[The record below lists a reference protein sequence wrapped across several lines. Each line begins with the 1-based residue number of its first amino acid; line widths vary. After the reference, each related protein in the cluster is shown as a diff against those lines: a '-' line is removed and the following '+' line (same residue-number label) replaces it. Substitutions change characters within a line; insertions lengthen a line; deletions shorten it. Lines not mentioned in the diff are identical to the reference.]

1 MSDQYT
7 FSNPVTRYHQEGFEP
22 QPQDGPGLAG
32 ELSPAPDHG
41 ESTYRGTGRLTGR
54 RALVTGA
61 DSGIGRAAAIAYARE
76 GADVVLNYLP
86 AEQSDAEEVARL
98 VEEAGRKAVLAPGDL
113 TDEAFAR
120 SLVATTVRELGGI
133 DLVANVAGKQQ
144 HVEEI
149 TDLTSGQFEE
159 TMRTNLNSLF
169 WIVQEAVPH
178 LPPGSTIVNTASIQ
192 GYQPSPNLVDY
203 ATTKAGII
211 AMSQALAQ
219 QLAPKGIRV
228 NVVAPGPV
236 WTPLQVAGGQPDDAM
251 PEFGQ
256 STPLGRAGQPVEMAP
271 AYVFLASAES
281 SYVVGAV
288 LNVNGGMPTP

>member
-1 MSDQYT
+1 MTDQYT
-7 FSNPVTRYHQEGFEP
+7 FSNPVTRYHQGGFDP
-22 QPQDGPGLAG
+22 QPQDGPGLAA
-32 ELSPAPDHG
+32 EQSPKPDHG
-41 ESTYRGTGRLTGR
+41 ESTYRGSGRLSGR
-54 RALVTGA
+54 KALVTGA
-61 DSGIGRAAAIAYARE
+61 DSGIGRAAAIAFARE

-86 AEQSDAEEVARL
+86 EEQVDAEEVAKL
-98 VEEAGRKAVLAPGDL
+98 VTEAGRKAVLAPGDL
-113 TDEAFAR
+113 VDEQFAR

-149 TDLTSGQFEE
+149 ADLTSQQFEE

-169 WIVQEAVPH
+169 WVVQEAVPH
-178 LPPGSTIVNTASIQ
+178 LPPGSTIINTSSVQ

-203 ATTKAGII
+203 ATTKSGII

-251 PEFGQ
+251 PEFGT
-256 STPLGRAGQPVEMAP
+256 STPLGRAGQPAELAP

-288 LNVNGGMPTP
+288 INVNGGMPTP